1 MDIQHLPSGRSH
13 GVPYRALLPAGVD
26 NLWVAG
32 RAASSDRVVQGSL
45 RVMPNCFAM
54 GQAAGT
60 AAYLASTSSMTSREV
75 PIRELQNLLVR
86 QKAWLGEEVHAALN
100 I

>member
-1 MDIQHLPSGRSH
+1 
-13 GVPYRALLPAGVD
+13 
-26 NLWVAG
+26 
-32 RAASSDRVVQGSL
+32 
-45 RVMPNCFAM
+45 MPNCFAM